1 MKNYADKDHMKND
14 IKNHINKN
22 SDGGNGTKKT
32 FGNETGVLV
41 GAAPLGEERIF
52 LEHILSERER
62 GKEDGRPIIIAVD
75 GGMDF
80 FRSKDMLPDYWVGD
94 MDSVRETPNGT
105 NCNPDGRNDKGGSET
120 DECNET
126 CEDNGTGDGS
136 ETDGKNDKDGIA
148 KAMPHERIIRVPVE
162 KDDTDMELAVA
173 KAYERG
179 CEEIL
184 IFGGMGGDRVSHT
197 IANIQL
203 MLRYE
208 KLGCHIRMISER
220 IQAEV
225 LYRGVKAFSKEMNG
239 FLSVLSLSDEAKD
252 VKIEGMK
259 YEYCGNLTNDKPLGV
274 SNAFIGRESRV
285 SVGEGALLLIYEKEK
300 MEAVVFDMDG
310 VIFDSEN
317 LVIECWQVVA
327 EKYKIPDIEAACHE
341 CLGINAALTKELML
355 RRYGQDFPYDAYK
368 KEMSALFHERAAG
381 GKLPQKPGV
390 KELLEYLKRNR
401 VKIAL
406 ASSTRRE
413 VVLRELE
420 EGGLL
425 HYFDQVICGDM
436 VSRSK
441 PEPDIFLKACES
453 LGVNPAN
460 AFAVEDSYNGIRS
473 AYRAGMKP
481 VMVPDL
487 SEPTPE
493 MEELAFRIFPSLTE
507 VKSHFEKEKYFS

>member
-1 MKNYADKDHMKND
+1 METNHKKDQ
-14 IKNHINKN
+14 
-22 SDGGNGTKKT
+22 KT
-32 FGNETGVLV
+32 EQKTGILV
-41 GAAPLGEERIF
+41 GAAPLGEERGF
-52 LEHILSERER
+52 LEELLLGKKRRET
-62 GKEDGRPIIIAVD
+62 IVIAVD

-80 FRSKDMLPDYWVGD
+80 FWEEGILPDYWIGD
-94 MDSVRETPNGT
+94 MDS
-105 NCNPDGRNDKGGSET
+105 
-120 DECNET
+120 
-126 CEDNGTGDGS
+126 
-136 ETDGKNDKDGIA
+136 A
-148 KAMPHERIIRVPVE
+148 KAAPGDRTALPKERILRVPVQ
-162 KDDTDMELAVA
+162 KDDTDMALAVA
-173 KAYERG
+173 KAREAG

-184 IFGGMGGDRVSHT
+184 MFAGMGGDRLSHT
-197 IANIQL
+197 MANIQL
-203 MLRYE
+203 MLRSE
-208 KLGCHIRMISER
+208 RQGCHIRMIAER
-220 IQAEV
+220 MQAEV
-225 LYRGVKAFSKEMNG
+225 LYRGVKAFSRSMSG
-239 FLSVLSLSDEAKD
+239 FLSVISLSDEAKD
-252 VKIEGMK
+252 VKIEGLK
-259 YEYCGNLTNDKPLGV
+259 YEYSGNLSNQKALGV
-274 SNAFIGRESRV
+274 SNAFIGKESRI

-310 VIFDSEN
+310 VIFDSEK

-327 EKYKIPDIEAACHE
+327 EKYGIPNIEEACHE
-341 CLGINAALTKELML
+341 CLGINAALTRELML
-355 RRYGQDFPYDAYK
+355 RRYGENFPYDAYK

-390 KELLEYLKRNR
+390 KELLEYLRQKR

-425 HYFDQVICGDM
+425 HYFDRVICGDM
-436 VSRSK
+436 VNRSK

-460 AFAVEDSYNGIRS
+460 AFAIEDSYNGIRS

-493 MEELAFRIFPSLTE
+493 MEELAYRIFPSLTALKE
-507 VKSHFEKEKYFS
+507 HFEKENYFS